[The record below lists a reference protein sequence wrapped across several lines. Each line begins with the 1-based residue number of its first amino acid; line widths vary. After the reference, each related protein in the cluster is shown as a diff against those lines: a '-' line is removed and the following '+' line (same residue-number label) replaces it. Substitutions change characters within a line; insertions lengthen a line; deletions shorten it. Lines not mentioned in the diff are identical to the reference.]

1 MESERLSVDS
11 PVEALEPL
19 SYLNMLGHLDHCT
32 FVITDSGG
40 LQKEAYFFG
49 KRCITVRDETE
60 WTELVECGAN
70 RVVGADESRLRAA
83 FSWAMEPLSHVPEL
97 YGEGKAADIIVNVIA
112 TRARA
117 ANTG

>member
-1 MESERLSVDS
+1 LSTNS
-11 PVEALEPL
+11 RIQILEPL
-19 SYLNMLGHLDHCT
+19 SYLNMLKHLEQCT

-70 RVVGADESRLRAA
+70 CVTGAEESVIRTA
-83 FSWAMEPLSHVPEL
+83 FSWAMEPLSHTPEL
-97 YGEGKAADIIVNVIA
+97 YGDGNASERIIYHL
-112 TRARA
+112 TQKSE
-117 ANTG
+117 